1 MSEEADGEATP
12 LIEETTKPVTEEA
25 ATTETPEAEDDA
37 AKEEGKEEVTDVE
50 APASRNKPE
59 LVADFVLVVRASQ
72 MRKKETI
79 CDYIANKLKKAKRT
93 LEVEVIDVDHE
104 SEGALKFICVTAPA
118 ATIADYADYINYPVE
133 FKAEELEKFS
143 TEKCKLALVDPM
155 GVTAPWGPYEHIYAA
170 YEDPELREKPHLKGL
185 WKTPN
190 DDEGIHPSFPSRTR
204 AQLAL
209 SICKTSKKHGGAL
222 VKVDTLLANGMIMAC
237 FQPNEP
243 HILETLEAEMT
254 ATWTMPWS
262 YPVDRVRSYYG
273 EKIAFYFAFGNYYTT
288 ALIPLMIMGGICLF
302 SAASEPGMIISAML
316 NTYWNFIFSFCAV
329 VWANYFVAA
338 WRDRQAIYA
347 KQWGTLGT
355 EEAQP
360 DRPEYKGIDIP
371 SYIDGSPM
379 KYMSRK
385 ALFFRRSFS
394 TFVTFLCICVVIGA
408 SATVFYLRW
417 YFTAGPGVGWYD
429 AEAERSGKY
438 YLLTPK
444 TAASIANAVLVVIFS
459 ALYGL
464 IVVWLNNT
472 ENWRTDAE
480 YSNAYIAKHFVFM
493 AFNSYVALIYIAF
506 IEGGE
511 IVADPCS
518 NYGVDS
524 CLDLAAE
531 QLASLLVVPIF
542 VGQLTDNFLPWL
554 SRKFAKPA
562 DEDTRTQLE
571 KEFDLEDYDTLL
583 SLNEDYL
590 TLVIQFGYVSMFA
603 AAMPFSP
610 YIAFINN
617 FFEPKNDAN
626 KLCNGSRRVIA
637 ENAENIGVWTSILKA
652 IATVSIVSNLALIVF
667 TGTMFETWT
676 VHHRFLTFFGGQYV
690 MFALI
695 NLFVPQGG
703 APDQAI
709 IQQKRQDFM
718 TPLVLD
724 AKEVEDGHNF
734 DPSTVDEEEECC

>member
-1 MSEEADGEATP
+1 MAEEASGEAAP
-12 LIEETTKPVTEEA
+12 LIEP
-25 ATTETPEAEDDA
+25 TETPAEETP
-37 AKEEGKEEVTDVE
+37 KEEGEAADVE
-50 APASRNKPE
+50 APKSNTTPE

-72 MRKKETI
+72 MRKQETV
-79 CDYIANKLKKAKRT
+79 CDFIVNKLKAAKRT
-93 LEVEVIDVDHE
+93 LDVEVIDVEHE

-118 ATIADYADYINYPVE
+118 ETIADYADYINSPFE
-133 FKAEELEKFS
+133 FKAEELQKFS
-143 TEKCKLALVDPM
+143 TETCKLMLTDPM
-155 GVTAPWGPYEHIYAA
+155 GVTAPWEPYEYIFAA
-170 YEDPELREKPHLKGL
+170 YEDPVLREKPHLKEL

-190 DDEGIHPSFPSRTR
+190 EDEGIHPAFPSRTR

-209 SICKTSKKHGGAL
+209 SIAKTSKKHGGAL

-237 FQPNEP
+237 FQPHEL
-243 HILETLEAEMT
+243 HILESLEAEMT

-262 YPVDRVRSYYG
+262 YPIDRVRSYYG

-288 ALIPLMIMGGICLF
+288 ALIPLMIMGGLCLF

-316 NTYWNFIFSFCAV
+316 NTYWNMIFSFVAV
-329 VWANYFVAA
+329 VWSNYFVSA
-338 WRDRQAIYA
+338 WKDRQAIYA
-347 KQWGTLGT
+347 KKWGTLGT

-371 SYIDGSPM
+371 SYVDGSPM
-379 KYMSRK
+379 KYMSRR
-385 ALFFRRSFS
+385 ALFFRRAFS
-394 TFVTFLCICVVIGA
+394 TFITFLCICVVICG
-408 SATVFYLRW
+408 SATVFYLRA
-417 YFTAGPGVGWYD
+417 YYTHGAGEGWYD
-429 AEAERSGKY
+429 AEAEDSGRY
-438 YLLTPK
+438 YMLTAK

-459 ALYGL
+459 ALYGI

-493 AFNSYVALIYIAF
+493 AFNSYVALVYIAF
-506 IEGGE
+506 IEGANL
-511 IVADPCS
+511 VYDPCAL
-518 NYGVDS
+518 YGVTS
-524 CLDLAAE
+524 CLDLVAE

-542 VGQLTDNFLPWL
+542 VGQLTDNFIPWL

-562 DEDTRTQLE
+562 EEDTRTQLE

-637 ENAENIGVWTSILKA
+637 ENAENIGVWTSILKG
-652 IATVSIVSNLALIVF
+652 IATVAIVCNLALIVF
-667 TGTMFETWT
+667 TGTMFDTWT

-690 MFALI
+690 MFALLNI
-695 NLFVPQGG
+695 LVPPGG
-703 APDQAI
+703 TPDQAM
-709 IQQKRQDFM
+709 IQQKRQEFM

-734 DPSTVDEEEECC
+734 DPKNVDDEEDCCG